1 VARLLAVA
9 THSPAGSSTE
19 LDALRLAADAAKQG
33 LDTGVYL
40 QVCLGVCVSACASRR
55 ASSVC
60 VTGDTALTSAAL
72 HRHLSR
78 PQVTERIAGRLGAA
92 YVTDGDWVDETNR
105 KAAQA
110 RPGVL
115 RGVSTLPLFVSLHS
129 HSQS

>member
-40 QVCLGVCVSACASRR
+40 QVCLCVRWPCAAPRR
-55 ASSVC
+55 GAC
-60 VTGDTALTSAAL
+60 VTEDTALTSAAL

-129 HSQS
+129 HGQS